1 MADDQQ
7 QRTRARSLEQDLL
20 WSVLDQDAVPS
31 ILAMARDHW
40 SVDAAV
46 AWAALERQA
55 ALGRLRA
62 YRGTGPFTPVDL
74 AQVAF
79 AEAEQDHELFVEPTE
94 ATHLRLREIGAETA
108 SA

>member
-7 QRTRARSLEQDLL
+7 QRARASSLEQDLL

-40 SVDAAV
+40 GVDAAT
-46 AWAALERQA
+46 AWAALGRQA
-55 ALGRLRA
+55 AVGRLRA

-74 AQVAF
+74 AHVAL
-79 AEAEQDHELFVEPTE
+79 AEAEQNHDLFVEPTE
-94 ATHLRLREIGAETA
+94 ATHQRLREVGAGTA